1 MSPDNKC
8 QYNMACDIY
17 VIQAKD
23 GIRELNVYDNRK
35 EIQKENGAY
44 LATVK
49 LAVLS
54 QAISWGTG
62 S

>member
-1 MSPDNKC
+1 
-8 QYNMACDIY
+8 MACDTY

-23 GIRELNVYDNRK
+23 SIRELNVYDNRK
-35 EIQKENGAY
+35 EIQKENGTY